1 MYIATGFTFYIVKKF
16 GVGKFFLNN
25 NNLLCSLRMKAAFD
39 QKYNKTVILRNIIT
53 I

>member
-16 GVGKFFLNN
+16 GVGKKN